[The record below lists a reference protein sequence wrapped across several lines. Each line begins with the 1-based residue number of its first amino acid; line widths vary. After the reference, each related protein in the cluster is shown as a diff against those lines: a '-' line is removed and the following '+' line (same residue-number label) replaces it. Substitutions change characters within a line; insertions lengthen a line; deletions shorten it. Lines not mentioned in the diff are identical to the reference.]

1 METFDSVKAK
11 HAEGDGHGFDKKAVM
26 RTFWVL
32 LIITVLEL
40 VVGMFI
46 APHFHNLKLWFNVLY
61 IIFTLAKA
69 FYIVAEFM
77 HLGHEIRNMVM
88 TIAVPCLLF
97 IWFITAFLWDG
108 NSYKD
113 LKNTYDPFYKEQS
126 MKQITKPGEHMKPH
140 HAPEAEKPG
149 ALH

>member
-11 HAEGDGHGFDKKAVM
+11 HAEGDGHGFDKAAVW
-26 RTFWVL
+26 RTFRIL
-32 LIITVLEL
+32 LIITVIEL
-40 VVGMFI
+40 GVGMFV
-46 APHFHNLKLWFNVLY
+46 APHFHYLKLWFNVLY

-77 HLGHEIRNMVM
+77 HLGHEIKNLVM

-108 NSYKD
+108 NSYKN

-126 MKQITKPGEHMKPH
+126 QKQVTKPGVHMTPQ